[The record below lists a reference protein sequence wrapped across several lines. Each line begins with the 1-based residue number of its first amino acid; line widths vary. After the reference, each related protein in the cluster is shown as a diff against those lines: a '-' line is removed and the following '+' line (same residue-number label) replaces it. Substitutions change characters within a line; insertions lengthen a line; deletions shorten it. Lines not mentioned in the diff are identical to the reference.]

1 MLKSETHLQNKMKFK
16 KNASA
21 PSLATPRSGT
31 AKDIVALCSMNNI
44 SEETK
49 KLALK
54 AIIDTTQSCPED
66 KASEFKEGDWICHK
80 KGCNAHNYKARKICR
95 KCETKKKL
103 ELWGFERPR
112 DQKSFPVRRGSVLY
126 NKTVPPAP
134 VSLPTPPWQWISRDI
149 EETVKVVG
157 REELSNAKETMVRVI
172 KEYLE

>member
-21 PSLATPRSGT
+21 PSLASPRSGT

-103 ELWGFERPR
+103 ELWGFERPSE
-112 DQKSFPVRRGSVLY
+112 QKSFPVRRGSVLY
-126 NKTVPPAP
+126 YKTVPPAP

>member
-1 MLKSETHLQNKMKFK
+1 MLKSETHLQKKMKFK